1 MNSYI
6 FKLLGTS
13 RFLVIYE
20 NLYFIIFRWF
30 LKLFSLY
37 LLKPPMND
45 FKINIYKLVLVQKY
59 GNKSQMSWEHN
70 IRTIWVQASCVRL
83 SLRTIPQKNR
93 PVVPP
98 ESKLSLKLEQTNRK
112 FRPNFVAWRAVLI
125 REVI

>member
-1 MNSYI
+1 MKSYI
-6 FKLLGTS
+6 FKLLGAS

-45 FKINIYKLVLVQKY
+45 FKINMYKLVLVQKY

-70 IRTIWVQASCVRL
+70 NRAISVQASCGASAWRDDFFL
-83 SLRTIPQKNR
+83 AKNR
-93 PVVPP
+93 
-98 ESKLSLKLEQTNRK
+98 KRNLG
-112 FRPNFVAWRAVLI
+112 
-125 REVI
+125 